1 MKPIHSKSK
10 RALLF
15 SALISLSLSTPFAQG
30 NGHQHSETY
39 SHAQHAHVHGI
50 AKMQMVIAGK
60 DVLIEVASPL
70 FNVVGFEH
78 KPNSAQQKKAF
89 KQQVSAILKGDLITL
104 NAKAQCRIEPSD
116 IDHPFADSHAHNEHE
131 HKNEHKHQSNHAHK
145 HEDNHAGDYKQTHN
159 NMRFEYQL
167 HCENPQNLNDV
178 NTQALFT
185 AWPNL
190 QKLNVEWI
198 YNNRQS
204 AKTLTPEQPLLS
216 LQ

>member
-1 MKPIHSKSK
+1 MKQTHSKPQLS
-10 RALLF
+10 LLF
-15 SALISLSLSTPFAQG
+15 SALLSMSLAAPLVQA
-30 NGHQHSETY
+30 NAEHQHSET
-39 SHAQHAHVHGI
+39 HHHEQHAHVHGV
-50 AKMQMVIAGK
+50 AQMQMVIAGK

-78 KPNSAQQKKAF
+78 KPNDAQQKKAF
-89 KQQVSAILKGDLITL
+89 KQQVSAISKGDLITL
-104 NAKAQCRIEPSD
+104 TAQAQCRLESND

-131 HKNEHKHQSNHAHK
+131 NENEHKHQSNHAH
-145 HEDNHAGDYKQTHN
+145 EDDHASDYKKTHN
-159 NMRFEYQL
+159 NLRFEYQL

-178 NTQALFT
+178 NTQPLFT

-198 YNNRQS
+198 NNNRQS
-204 AKTLTPEQPLLS
+204 AKTLTPDQPLLS